1 MEQKNFLL
9 AMALIIGFLLLWSTF
24 VVPRFAPPPAPLP
37 AGQAGVPAAQN
48 VGTAV
53 ESPGTMA
60 VTPAEMKSAL
70 AEVGETVVPPDTILH
85 DENNEIVF
93 SPKGGAVR
101 DWRINSKGEEV
112 DLVLNP
118 EAEILPLASF
128 PEAIFKIT
136 TGDRRAVMETTL
148 ANRLHV
154 TKTLTLSSSGYL
166 HQLSFRFQN
175 PTSHPIELSNWEWG
189 WGPGLGTAATEQ
201 KENTRNIRAITLG
214 KLKVHVI
221 KEADQ
226 PEFGRWAA
234 IDNRYFLVAFIPK
247 QPHAI
252 DLGVTGSKTQTRIR
266 LIESTTIPA
275 KGEATLEYELYVGPK
290 GFTQLKK
297 YGLGLEESVDFGYF
311 SSLGRLVLDALYY
324 LKAVTGNYGVAII
337 ILTIVI
343 QILMAPL
350 TIKSFKATLAMKKL
364 QPKIAEI
371 QARFKGDPKRLNIE
385 MMNVY
390 KSTGTNPFG
399 GCLPMLLQLPIF
411 WALFT
416 TLRNAYELRGEPF
429 VGWIRDLST
438 PDVLFH
444 AGGVPVHALPL
455 VMGGAM
461 YFQQKMS
468 GAASD
473 PTQKQMMLMM
483 PIMFT
488 FMFYGFPSG
497 LVLYW
502 LTNNLMTMAFQWS
515 FQRFSKSPSGVIETT
530 IVK

>member
-1 MEQKNFLL
+1 MENKNFLL
-9 AMALIIGFLLLWSTF
+9 AMGLIVSFLLLWTAF
-24 VVPRFAPPPAPLP
+24 VVPRFTPPPPTNTS
-37 AGQAGVPAAQN
+37 AAD
-48 VGTAV
+48 VGGGGMT
-53 ESPGTMA
+53 PQTMA
-60 VTPAEMKSAL
+60 DTPSELKSAHAERGQEVVL
-70 AEVGETVVPPDTILH
+70 ANSILH

-93 SPKGGAVR
+93 SPRGGAVR
-101 DWRINSKGEEV
+101 NWRLNSKGQEV

-118 EAEILPLASF
+118 DDDVLPLATF
-128 PEAIFKIT
+128 PDTVFKIT
-136 TGDRRAVMETTL
+136 PGIRQAVMEATL
-148 ANRLHV
+148 PDGLRL
-154 TKTLTLSSSGYL
+154 TKTLTLSPSGYL
-166 HQLSFRFQN
+166 HQISFRFEN
-175 PTSHPIELSNWEWG
+175 PTSNPIELDRWEWG
-189 WGPGLGTAATEQ
+189 WGPGIGTASTEQ
-201 KENTRNIRAITLG
+201 KENTRLIRAITLG

-221 KEADQ
+221 KGADQ

-234 IDNRYFLVAFIPK
+234 IDNRYFLAAFIP
-247 QPHAI
+247 QALHPV
-252 DLGVTGSKTQTRIR
+252 DLAVSGAKAQTRLR
-266 LIESTTIPA
+266 LIETTRVPA
-275 KGEATLEYELYVGPK
+275 RGETTLTYDLYVGPK

-297 YGLGLEESVDFGYF
+297 YGKGLEESVDFGTF
-311 SSLGRLVLDALYY
+311 TALGRWILDAIYY

-337 ILTIVI
+337 LLTIGI
-343 QILMAPL
+343 QIVMSPL

-371 QARFKGDPKRLNIE
+371 QARFKNDPKRLNIE

-416 TLRNAYELRGEPF
+416 TLRNAYELRGAPF
-429 VGWIRDLST
+429 FGWIRDLST
-438 PDVLFH
+438 PDVLLQV
-444 AGGVPVHALPL
+444 GGFPLHALPL
-455 VMGGAM
+455 IMGGAM
-461 YFQQKMS
+461 FFQQKMS

-473 PTQKQMMLMM
+473 PTQKQMMTMM

-515 FQRFSKSPSGVIETT
+515 FQRYSQPPSSVIETT
-530 IVK
+530 LVK

>member
-1 MEQKNFLL
+1 LEQKNFLL
-9 AMALIIGFLLLWSTF
+9 AMGLIIGFLLLWSTF
-24 VVPRFAPPPAPLP
+24 VVPRFAPPPAP
-37 AGQAGVPAAQN
+37 APAAQILETKAEN
-48 VGTAV
+48 PTSTIA
-53 ESPGTMA
+53 A
-60 VTPAEMKSAL
+60 TPSELKSAHAEM
-70 AEVGETVVPPDTILH
+70 GEPVVLPETILH

-93 SPKGGAVR
+93 SPKGGAIR
-101 DWRINSKGEEV
+101 NWRLNSKGQEV

-118 EAEILPLASF
+118 DAETLPLATF
-128 PEAIFKIT
+128 PESVYKIT
-136 TGDRRAVMETTL
+136 PGDRRAVMETTL
-148 ANRLHV
+148 ANGLRV

-166 HQLSFRFQN
+166 HHLSFRFRN
-175 PTSHPIELSNWEWG
+175 PTTHPVELSKWEWG

-201 KENTRNIRAITLG
+201 KENARNIRAITLG

-221 KEADQ
+221 KEGGQ

-234 IDNRYFLVAFIPK
+234 IDNRYYLVAFIPE
-247 QPHAI
+247 QPHAVE
-252 DLGVTGSKTQTRIR
+252 LGVFGAKDQTRIR
-266 LIESTTIPA
+266 LIESTLIPA
-275 KGEATLEYELYVGPK
+275 DGETTLNYELYVGPK

-297 YGLGLEESVDFGYF
+297 YSRSLEESVDFGTF
-311 SSLGRLVLDALYY
+311 SALGRLILNALYY
-324 LKAVTGNYGVAII
+324 LKAVTGNYGLAII
-337 ILTIVI
+337 LLTIGI

-350 TIKSFKATLAMKKL
+350 TIKSFKSTLAMKKL

-371 QARFKGDPKRLNIE
+371 QARFKNDPKRLNIE

-416 TLRNAYELRGEPF
+416 TLRNAYELRGAPF
-429 VGWIRDLST
+429 IGWIRDLST

-444 AGGVPVHALPL
+444 AGGMPIHALPI

-461 YFQQKMS
+461 FFQQKMS

-473 PTQKQMMLMM
+473 PTQKQMMMMM

-515 FQRFSKSPSGVIETT
+515 FQRFSQPSSGVIDTT

>member
-9 AMALIIGFLLLWSTF
+9 AMGLIIGFLLLWSTF
-24 VVPRFAPPPAPLP
+24 VVPRFAPPPAPAP
-37 AGQAGVPAAQN
+37 TAQN
-48 VGTAV
+48 VGTGV

-60 VTPAEMKSAL
+60 ATPTELKSAHAEM
-70 AEVGETVVPPDTILH
+70 GEAVVLPDAILH
-85 DENNEIVF
+85 DANDEIVF
-93 SPKGGAVR
+93 SPKGGAIR
-101 DWRINSKGEEV
+101 NWRLNSKGQEV

-118 EAEILPLASF
+118 EAEALPLATF
-128 PEAIFKIT
+128 PETVFKIT
-136 TGDRRAVMETTL
+136 PGVRRAVMAATL
-148 ANRLHV
+148 ANGLRV
-154 TKTLTLSSSGYL
+154 TKTLTLSPSGYL

-175 PTSHPIELSNWEWG
+175 PTSHPIELAKWEWG
-189 WGPGLGTAATEQ
+189 WGPGLGTATTER
-201 KENTRNIRAITLG
+201 KENARLIRAITLG

-234 IDNRYFLVAFIPK
+234 IDNRYYLVAFIPK

-252 DLGVTGSKTQTRIR
+252 ELAVTGAKDQTRIR
-266 LIESTTIPA
+266 LIESTTVPA
-275 KGEATLEYELYVGPK
+275 KGETTLDYELYVGPK

-297 YGLGLEESVDFGYF
+297 YRQGLEESVDFGTF
-311 SSLGRLVLDALYY
+311 SSLGRLILNALDY
-324 LKAVTGNYGVAII
+324 LKAVTGNYGLAII
-337 ILTIVI
+337 LLTIGI
-343 QILMAPL
+343 QIVMAPL

-371 QARFKGDPKRLNIE
+371 QARFKSDPKRLNVE

-416 TLRNAYELRGEPF
+416 TLRNAYELRGAPF

-444 AGGVPVHALPL
+444 AAGFPVHVLPL

-473 PTQKQMMLMM
+473 PTQKQMMTMM

-502 LTNNLMTMAFQWS
+502 LTNNLMTMGFQWS
-515 FQRFSKSPSGVIETT
+515 FQRFSQPSSRVIETT

>member
-9 AMALIIGFLLLWSTF
+9 AMGLIIGFLLLWSTF
-24 VVPRFAPPPAPLP
+24 VVPRFAPAPAPLP
-37 AGQAGVPAAQN
+37 VAQN
-48 VGTAV
+48 VGSGA
-53 ESPGTMA
+53 EGPGTMA
-60 VTPAEMKSAL
+60 ATPAELKSAHT
-70 AEVGETVVPPDTILH
+70 EMGEPVVLPDAILH

-93 SPKGGAVR
+93 SPKGGAIR
-101 DWRINSKGEEV
+101 NWRLNSKGQEV

-118 EAEILPLASF
+118 YAETLPLASF
-128 PEAIFKIT
+128 RDAVFKIT
-136 TGDRRAVMETTL
+136 PGDRRAAMEATL
-148 ANRLHV
+148 ANGLHV

-166 HQLSFRFQN
+166 HQLSIRFRN
-175 PTSHPIELSNWEWG
+175 PTTHPIELSKWDWG
-189 WGPGLGTAATEQ
+189 WGPGLGTAQSEQ
-201 KENTRNIRAITLG
+201 KENARNIRAITLG

-226 PEFGRWAA
+226 AEFGRWAA
-234 IDNRYFLVAFIPK
+234 IDNRYYLVAFIPK

-252 DLGVTGSKTQTRIR
+252 ELGVAGAKDQTRLR

-275 KGEATLEYELYVGPK
+275 EGETTLDYELYVGPK

-297 YGLGLEESVDFGYF
+297 YGRGLEEAVDFGTF
-311 SSLGRLVLDALYY
+311 SALGRLVLNALYY
-324 LKAVTGNYGVAII
+324 LKAVTGNYGLAII
-337 ILTIVI
+337 LLTIGL
-343 QILMAPL
+343 QIVMAPL

-371 QARFKGDPKRLNIE
+371 QARFKNDPKRLNVE

-416 TLRNAYELRGEPF
+416 TLRNAYELRGAPF
-429 VGWIRDLST
+429 VGWIHDLST
-438 PDVLFH
+438 PDVLVH
-444 AGGVPVHALPL
+444 IGGFPVHALPL
-455 VMGGAM
+455 IMGGAM

-473 PTQKQMMLMM
+473 PTQKQMMTMM

-515 FQRFSKSPSGVIETT
+515 FQRYSRPSSGVIETT